1 LHLNFCGCKLV
12 VAYVDGSGSGK
23 VAIWFTTYCVKQG
36 RFPTVSV
43 GILGT
48 KLGMT
53 QVFDDIGRA
62 IPVTVV
68 QAGPCTVTQIKT
80 PQTDG
85 YSAIQIGYEEVS
97 TKALSKPELG
107 HLAKSEAV
115 PLRHLY
121 EYRLSNTSEFE
132 LGQQLKADRFEVGQI
147 IDVVGTSIGRGF
159 AGYQK
164 RHNFKRGPMAHGS
177 KNHRLPGSTGAGT
190 TPGRVYPGKRMAGRL
205 GGNRVTVRKLTVVR
219 VDGERN
225 LLLIKGAVPGKPGA
239 LLNIVPAK
247 QVGRS
252 K

>member
-1 LHLNFCGCKLV
+1 M
-12 VAYVDGSGSGK
+12 S
-23 VAIWFTTYCVKQG
+23 I
-36 RFPTVSV
+36 

-53 QVFDDIGRA
+53 QIFDQETGIA

-80 PQTDG
+80 QQTDG
-85 YSAIQIGYEEVS
+85 YTAVQLGYGEVAE
-97 TKALSKPELG
+97 KALTKPELG
-107 HLAKSEAV
+107 HLAKAEAG
-115 PLRHLY
+115 PLRHLQ
-121 EYRLSNTSEFE
+121 EYRLDSTSDFT
-132 LGQQLKADRFEVGQI
+132 LGQQLKADTFTVGQTV
-147 IDVVGTSIGRGF
+147 DVIGTSIGRGF

-190 TPGRVYPGKRMAGRL
+190 TPGRVYPGKRMAGQL
-205 GGNRVTVRKLTVVR
+205 GNARVTVRKLTVVR
-219 VDGERN
+219 VDAERN

-247 QVGRS
+247 TVGRA
-252 K
+252 KG

>member
-1 LHLNFCGCKLV
+1 M
-12 VAYVDGSGSGK
+12 
-23 VAIWFTTYCVKQG
+23 
-36 RFPTVSV
+36 SV

-53 QVFDDIGRA
+53 QIFDESGIA

-68 QAGPCTVTQIKT
+68 QAGPCIVTQIKSK
-80 PQTDG
+80 QTDG
-85 YSAIQIGYEEVS
+85 YAAIQVGYGEVAA
-97 TKALSKPELG
+97 KALSKPELG
-107 HLAKSEAV
+107 HLAKSGAS
-115 PLRHLY
+115 PLRHLQ
-121 EYRLSNTSEFE
+121 EYRLVDSNPYE
-132 LGQQLKADRFEVGQI
+132 LGQQIKADAFEAGQVV
-147 IDVVGTSIGRGF
+147 DVIGTSIGRGF

-205 GGNRVTVRKLTVVR
+205 GNTRVTVRKLTIVR
-219 VDGERN
+219 VDAERN
-225 LLLIKGAVPGKPGA
+225 LLLIKGAIPGKPGA

-247 QVGRS
+247 KVGQ